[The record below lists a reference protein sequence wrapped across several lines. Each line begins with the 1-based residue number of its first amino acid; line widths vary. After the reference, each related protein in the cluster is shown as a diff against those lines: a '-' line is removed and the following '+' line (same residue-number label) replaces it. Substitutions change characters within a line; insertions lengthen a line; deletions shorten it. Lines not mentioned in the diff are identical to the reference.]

1 MMRQRRNFFLMTD
14 YFGLKFQSY
23 VFVHCQ
29 ITKISFVLEGAKKII
44 SGGIQEDANQKMMA

>member
-1 MMRQRRNFFLMTD
+1 MTD

-44 SGGIQEDANQKMMA
+44 SGGIQDDANQKMMA